1 MDLHDYK
8 DAAENY
14 DRHLEVMYAHEEYH
28 DIFREFCLDPARKYG
43 AGGVAGVACGT
54 GAVLLYLAELCGFE
68 VTDIY
73 RGYNG
78 DREDLKDPS
87 SAAKYRSNL
96 IRILKRKDCKENEQD
111 RNPKH

>member
-1 MDLHDYK
+1 M
-8 DAAENY
+8 A
-14 DRHLEVMYAHEEYH
+14 
-28 DIFREFCLDPARKYG
+28 PA
-43 AGGVAGVACGT
+43 ACGT

-87 SAAKYRSNL
+87 SAAKYRNNL
-96 IRILKRKDCKENEQD
+96 IRILY
-111 RNPKH
+111 